1 MQITYLYEEDGEVWK
16 TVENV
21 IRLLIERGFKESD
34 IRENDL
40 VLKGIMLGVIR
51 GFMVQDFERSKVQ

>member
-1 MQITYLYEEDGEVWK
+1 MQINYLYEEDGEVWK

-21 IRLLIERGFKESD
+21 IRLLIEQGFQESD

-51 GFMVQDFERSKVQ
+51 GFMVRDFERSKVQ

>member
-1 MQITYLYEEDGEVWK
+1 MQINYLYEEDGEVWK

-21 IRLLIERGFKESD
+21 IRLLIEQGFQESD